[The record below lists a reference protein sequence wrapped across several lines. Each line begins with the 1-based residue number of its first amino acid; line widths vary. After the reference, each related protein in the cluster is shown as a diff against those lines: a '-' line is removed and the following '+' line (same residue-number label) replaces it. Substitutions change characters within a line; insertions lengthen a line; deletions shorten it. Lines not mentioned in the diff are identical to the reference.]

1 MFQKGDM
8 IIYGNSGVCVV
19 EDVGTMSLSGAKK
32 GKIYYTLSQMYSRGG
47 KVYTPV
53 DNDRVVMRKIY
64 TDKEA
69 NDYIAQIPQIEP
81 LDLEDEKKRENQYKD
96 ALSTCDFKD
105 LVSVIKA
112 LHKRERTQEEKG
124 KKLASLDERYMELAK
139 EQLEGELAV
148 SLDISKEEVDG
159 FIKEHIE
166 NAEMVK

>member
-19 EDVGTMSLSGAKK
+19 DDIGTMTLPGVKK
-32 GKIYYTLSQMYSRGG
+32 GKMYYTLSQMYSRGG
-47 KVYTPV
+47 KVYTPI

-81 LDLEDEKKRENQYKD
+81 LDLEDEKKRENQYKE
-96 ALSTCDFKD
+96 ALGTCEFTN
-105 LVSVIKA
+105 LVSVIKT
-112 LHKRERTQEEKG
+112 LYKREKIQEEKG

-139 EQLEGELAV
+139 DQLEGELAV
-148 SLDISKEEVDG
+148 SLDIKKEEVDE
-159 FIKEHIE
+159 FIKGHIE
-166 NAEMVK
+166 NV